1 MELSFGIQHYAGKV
15 RSCDF
20 YLVQIIVVWSLLVFI
35 QSFCFMFFSSHFNRK
50 NDKVYANI
58 HSTMKF
64 LCVAVHFGTYP

>member
-20 YLVQIIVVWSLLVFI
+20 YLVHIIVVWSLLV
-35 QSFCFMFFSSHFNRK
+35 SRVSALGFFSPHFNRK

-58 HSTMKF
+58 CSPRKF
-64 LCVAVHFGTYP
+64 LCVAVHFGACP